1 MTTELHVPAA
11 SPVTAPALPSME
23 FVAPGP
29 GMWRLDSTHTGRR
42 PTTYFLREMF
52 ESMFE
57 DGSVVICER
66 YGLPLER
73 LRMAHVNGCRYIR
86 PKPIGEGNRPKSP
99 PPAPVMRVVARL
111 HPSLRRRNRIAAQAW
126 QEKRWR
132 IENEEWFGRD
142 RATIVS
148 ANLALQ
154 TIQPHDLD
162 DRELVDHLDRLVAH
176 LRVTGAN
183 HGSTHGADAIP
194 MGDYLVHC
202 RTWGIDD
209 ESATLL
215 LRGSS
220 PASVEAARDLAPV
233 VQAVAQS
240 GTEPTSLDDIRALG
254 PAAAAALERWL
265 DLYGWRLITSMDIDV
280 PTLMER
286 PALCLNA
293 VLATANLDNAIVSPD
308 PAPVRAQVPPNDR
321 PTFDA
326 MLAEAR
332 EGMRHRDD
340 NSGICWSWPAGL
352 VRRALLEIGRR
363 LATQGRVAVAEHA
376 FELSPA
382 EVRPLLLHGS
392 GPTADELAERLATR
406 RSVELA
412 GPPDVLGD
420 VEPAP
425 PVDLFPGPIARATK
439 ALMATLSTMDA
450 EPTTRPLTG
459 SGIGTTAFRGTA
471 RVVSTSD
478 DGLDRLEPGDVLVTP
493 FTTPAYNSV
502 FSLVGALV
510 CENGGVMCH
519 AAFLSREYGV
529 PAVLGVT
536 DATRLIPDG
545 ATVEVDPANGIVRIV
560 D

>member
-1 MTTELHVPAA
+1 
-11 SPVTAPALPSME
+11 
-23 FVAPGP
+23 
-29 GMWRLDSTHTGRR
+29 
-42 PTTYFLREMF
+42 
-52 ESMFE
+52 
-57 DGSVVICER
+57 
-66 YGLPLER
+66 
-73 LRMAHVNGCRYIR
+73 
-86 PKPIGEGNRPKSP
+86 
-99 PPAPVMRVVARL
+99 
-111 HPSLRRRNRIAAQAW
+111 
-126 QEKRWR
+126 
-132 IENEEWFGRD
+132 
-142 RATIVS
+142 
-148 ANLALQ
+148 
-154 TIQPHDLD
+154 
-162 DRELVDHLDRLVAH
+162 
-176 LRVTGAN
+176 
-183 HGSTHGADAIP
+183 
-194 MGDYLVHC
+194 
-202 RTWGIDD
+202 
-209 ESATLL
+209 
-215 LRGSS
+215 
-220 PASVEAARDLAPV
+220 
-233 VQAVAQS
+233 
-240 GTEPTSLDDIRALG
+240 
-254 PAAAAALERWL
+254 
-265 DLYGWRLITSMDIDV
+265 MDIDV

-471 RVVSTSD
+471 RV
-478 DGLDRLEPGDVLVTP
+478 
-493 FTTPAYNSV
+493 A
-502 FSLVGALV
+502 LVGALV